1 MAYLDA
7 VLDDQDAFPRKG
19 SGGGGTEV
27 IQRAEAG
34 EHFTHAQVN
43 EIVEK
48 AVADARAERWGDCR
62 RLGGDQPLTPFV
74 PAVGCAAVES
84 AAVMRRRGLHRR
96 A

>member
-27 IQRAEAG
+27 IQRPKRASASP
-34 EHFTHAQVN
+34 HAQVN

-48 AVADARAERWGDCR
+48 AVADARAERWGDCQ

-74 PAVGCAAVES
+74 PAVRCAAVES
-84 AAVMRRRGLHRR
+84 AAVMRRRRLRRR

>member
-34 EHFTHAQVN
+34 EHFAHAQVN
-43 EIVEK
+43 EIVGK
-48 AVADARAERWGDCR
+48 AVADARAERWG
-62 RLGGDQPLTPFV
+62 RL
-74 PAVGCAAVES
+74 PAP
-84 AAVMRRRGLHRR
+84 RRRSVANSVRTGGWVCRS
-96 A
+96 